1 MKMCVA
7 DFEMCIPN
15 FGMHISKFGIENL
28 EYFGWKYST
37 NLIMEKGNHNCPA
50 STINT
55 TRSVSRSVP
64 SGS

>member
-1 MKMCVA
+1 MEMCVA
-7 DFEMCIPN
+7 DFE
-15 FGMHISKFGIENL
+15 IENL

-37 NLIMEKGNHNCPA
+37 NLIMEKRNHNCPA